1 MYLHLGDQV
10 VAHADDIIGV
20 FDLDNTSISKSTR
33 DFLAQAERRAEVK
46 YVSTQL
52 DPPKSFVVCKSEKRA
67 GDKTHR
73 KQKVYL
79 LQVAA
84 ATIYKRWK
92 TATLHFGR

>member
-10 VAHADDIIGV
+10 VVHVNDIIGV
-20 FDLDNTSISKSTR
+20 LDLDNTSISKSTR
-33 DFLAQAERRAEVK
+33 DFLAQAQRSAEVR
-46 YVSTQL
+46 YVSNQL
-52 DPPKSFVVCKSEKRA
+52 DPPKTFVVCKAKKRA
-67 GDKTHR
+67 GDKAQP